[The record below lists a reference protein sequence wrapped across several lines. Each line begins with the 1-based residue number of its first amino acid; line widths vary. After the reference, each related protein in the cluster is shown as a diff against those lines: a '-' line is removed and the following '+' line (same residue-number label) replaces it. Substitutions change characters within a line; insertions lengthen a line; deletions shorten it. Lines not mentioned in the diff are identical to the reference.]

1 MRKRNTGSGLGMLFN
16 LLAALFLV
24 MSCLSGLVTAALF
37 FNPDLNPIASF
48 RPLPGDDEPLPT
60 PAAVIGSG
68 TAVTPGP
75 TSALPTLPPEWTA
88 TNTPTI
94 TNTPLASNTPTL
106 TPTETGVPPT
116 RTFTPTATHTV
127 TPTPTG
133 PTPTASRTR
142 SAFQFTLQPGS
153 PAYLANFANNQGC
166 NWFGVSGQAFD
177 LKNKDISGL
186 IVHVD
191 GPSGLSIDALT
202 GSAQKYGTSGFEF
215 TLGTTPAD
223 TTNAYKIQLRNGSG
237 QPLSDSITFQTLG
250 NCSANPRNHT
260 IINFL
265 QNH

>member
-1 MRKRNTGSGLGMLFN
+1 MRNTGSGLGMLFN

-24 MSCLSGLVTAALF
+24 MSCLSCLVTAALF
-37 FNPDLNPIASF
+37 FDPNLNPIASL
-48 RPLPGDDEPLPT
+48 RPGAEEEPIPT
-60 PAAVIGSG
+60 LAVVIGPG
-68 TAVTPGP
+68 TNLPPGP
-75 TSALPTLPPEWTA
+75 TSALPTLPPEWTP

-94 TNTPLASNTPTL
+94 TNTPLASNTPTE
-106 TPTETGVPPT
+106 TPTNTPIPPT
-116 RTFTPTATHTV
+116 RTLTFTPTR
-127 TPTPTG
+127 TPSPTSTG
-133 PTPTASRTR
+133 PTPTPTRTR

-186 IVHVD
+186 IVHID

-202 GSAQKYGTSGFEF
+202 GSAQKYGTSGYEI
-215 TLGTTPAD
+215 TLGATPTD

-237 QPLSDSITFQTLG
+237 QPLSDSITFQTFG
-250 NCSANPRNHT
+250 NCSTNPRNHT
-260 IINFL
+260 VINFV